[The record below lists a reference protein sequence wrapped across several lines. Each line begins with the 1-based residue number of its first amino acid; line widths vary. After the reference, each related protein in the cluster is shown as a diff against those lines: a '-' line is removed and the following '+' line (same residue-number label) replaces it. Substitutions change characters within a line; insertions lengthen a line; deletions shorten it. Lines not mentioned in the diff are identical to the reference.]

1 MNTVYLLVAVLIVFV
16 IYLLCKQSEGAKVI
30 FTTLLIIVLGVG
42 TFYSGIEINK
52 YYSATGGIIGQISGI
67 FNTNEIEVGDNL
79 EIKLNNIELTKV
91 DEESYVARFEET
103 DEDKIIHL
111 AEGKNYNVYVND
123 IPCLNLETS
132 MPNVISANYTYNF
145 YSENQELILSD
156 TINFKFA
163 FNDKSTVV
171 LVTTKGGAEAVKYWN
186 YYFNKN
192 DVVITLKEIEN
203 QEDFESNF
211 SDLNLGEN
219 ESLVTYYFDEDLAGF
234 QVVATGAKLNPIE
247 IEMPEGIQFNG
258 WKVND
263 EIVDTSSY
271 IVNENTSFH
280 ADYIELVHLELRAGT
295 SQSYTVLDS
304 GYYAQGTTLLDCLG
318 YTLPDTAMTNL
329 GIEIYDGNMS
339 MDWEFDSKVEDIA
352 GGVLYISSLTMQ
364 ASPRTFFNSGFDTE
378 TRRYQITD
386 LGLSESV
393 DLSYVTGC
401 YVSEIEI
408 ENINTQS
415 NISLVQKDFGQYS
428 PTSYFY
434 SGDKIWTT
442 KDGGT
447 EEKDFSLTYQLD
459 SNLNL
464 IIEVSENLLG
474 DRGSVVVNSYRFSLV
489 NLIIE
494 FSPNVFYL
502 V

>member
-42 TFYSGIEINK
+42 TVYSGIEINK

-111 AEGKNYNVYVND
+111 AEDKDYNVYIND

-203 QEDFESNF
+203 QEDYESNF

-234 QVVATGAKLNPIE
+234 QVVATGSKLNPIE

-280 ADYIELVHLELRAGT
+280 ADYVELVYLELRAGT

-329 GIEIYDGNMS
+329 GMEIYDGNMS

-352 GGVLYISSLTMQ
+352 GGVLYVKNLSMLIDRNINFYPYSNTY
-364 ASPRTFFNSGFDTE
+364 T
-378 TRRYQITD
+378 ITN
-386 LGLSESV
+386 LGIEESI
-393 DLSYVTGC
+393 DLSYVTNC
-401 YVSEIEI
+401 WFTELEIS
-408 ENINTQS
+408 NTRKH
-415 NISLVQKDFGQYS
+415 IILGHMDFGQYS

-442 KDGGT
+442 QDGGT
-447 EEKDFSLTYQLD
+447 IEEDFDLSYHLD
-459 SNLNL
+459 SNLNF
-464 IIEVSENLLG
+464 IIDLSDNLLSSQG
-474 DRGSVVVNSYRFSLV
+474 EGMGMLKYEFSL
-489 NLIIE
+489 LGLCIE
-494 FSPNVFYL
+494 FSPSVFYL

>member
-171 LVTTKGGAEAVKYWN
+171 LVTTKGGAEAVKYWT
-186 YYFNKN
+186 
-192 DVVITLKEIEN
+192 I
-203 QEDFESNF
+203 SC
-211 SDLNLGEN
+211 
-219 ESLVTYYFDEDLAGF
+219 
-234 QVVATGAKLNPIE
+234 
-247 IEMPEGIQFNG
+247 
-258 WKVND
+258 
-263 EIVDTSSY
+263 
-271 IVNENTSFH
+271 FH
-280 ADYIELVHLELRAGT
+280 Y
-295 SQSYTVLDS
+295 
-304 GYYAQGTTLLDCLG
+304 
-318 YTLPDTAMTNL
+318 
-329 GIEIYDGNMS
+329 
-339 MDWEFDSKVEDIA
+339 
-352 GGVLYISSLTMQ
+352 
-364 ASPRTFFNSGFDTE
+364 
-378 TRRYQITD
+378 
-386 LGLSESV
+386 
-393 DLSYVTGC
+393 
-401 YVSEIEI
+401 
-408 ENINTQS
+408 
-415 NISLVQKDFGQYS
+415 
-428 PTSYFY
+428 
-434 SGDKIWTT
+434 
-442 KDGGT
+442 
-447 EEKDFSLTYQLD
+447 
-459 SNLNL
+459 
-464 IIEVSENLLG
+464 
-474 DRGSVVVNSYRFSLV
+474 
-489 NLIIE
+489 
-494 FSPNVFYL
+494 
-502 V
+502 